1 MTLSVSDVT
10 NVSISLAALAAGPRS
25 FGSLLVLGATDGVVD
40 PLERLREY
48 SDPTPVALDFG
59 TDAPEYKA
67 AQKYFGQVPKPRV
80 LYIGRWVK
88 SAEFGRFKRCGF
100 NFSST

>member
-1 MTLSVSDVT
+1 MTLSTSDVV

-40 PLERLREY
+40 PVERLREY

-67 AQKYFGQVPKPRV
+67 AQKYLAKYLNHEFCILAAGLNLLV
-80 LYIGRWVK
+80 L
-88 SAEFGRFKRCGF
+88 RF
-100 NFSST
+100 